1 MIIINLFGAPGAG
14 KSTGAAYI
22 FSQLKAAGVNAELV
36 TEFAKDKVWEETKA
50 VFENQ
55 AYIFGKQYFRISR
68 LVGKVD
74 VVITDSP
81 ILLSVFYNKDNAVL
95 GKEFNNLVYKVFDFY
110 DRIDVFVHRVKPYNE
125 AGRFQ
130 TEAESDQLCGDMIKF
145 LNEYGVDCLH
155 INGDFAGYDALT
167 DIILDALNKGTVSK
181 RPHRP
186 AGTQVVKVRYLSD
199 EIEPLQYIGGKSDW
213 IDLRAAKEVEMKQGD
228 FKMIPLGVA
237 MQLPTGY
244 EAHMIPRSSTFKN
257 FGIIQANHMGMIDES
272 YCGDNDQ
279 WHFPA
284 IAMRDTVIHVG
295 DRICQFRIDKHQP
308 QLLFE
313 AVDTLGNTDRGGFGT
328 TGKR

>member
-1 MIIINLFGAPGAG
+1 MLIVNLFGAPGAG
-14 KSTGAAYI
+14 KSTGAAYV

-68 LVGKVD
+68 LMGKVD

-95 GKEFNNLVYKVFDFY
+95 GKEFNDLVYKVFDFY
-110 DRIDVFVHRVKPYNE
+110 DSINVFVNRVKPYNE

-130 TEAESDQLCGDMIKF
+130 TESESDQLCCDMAKF
-145 LNEYGVDCLH
+145 LDKYGVECLH
-155 INGDFAGYDALT
+155 INGDFAGYDILT
-167 DIILDALNKGTVSK
+167 NTILQALNKKPINSCSSDAKVI
-181 RPHRP
+181 
-186 AGTQVVKVRYLSD
+186 KVRYLSD
-199 EIEPLQYIGGKSDW
+199 KIEPLQYIGGKSDW
-213 IDLRAAKEVEMKQGD
+213 IDLRAAEEVEMKNGD

-284 IAMRDTVIHVG
+284 IAMRDTVIHIG

-313 AVDTLGNTDRGGFGT
+313 AVDTLGNADRGGFGT